1 VTRRDIDQR
10 RMIDFPLI
18 IKVTYDPIRLTGRLE
33 RRGEASNSIWDRL
46 RVRAI
51 GDQIDASVT
60 DATIDLAWPKVLG
73 ILRDFGSRQQQQTL
87 NFRFAPEG
95 EAARL
100 IKRFA
105 DEVRSARAAR
115 DSLTRSIDRETIV
128 RELIQRGLT
137 KRELK
142 PFQLRDLEHLLA
154 LPHGAN
160 FSVPGAGKTTV
171 TFALHLLTG
180 QPGQHMF
187 VVAPKAAFPAW
198 KSIIE
203 ECMDPASLGANI
215 EPFTVLD
222 GRPNEVDQLLRSGA
236 SRFLMS
242 YDLMIRQADLITA
255 YLARQPVHLVLDE
268 AHRMKAGPASQRGAF
283 LLNVATLPARRDL
296 LTGTPMPQGPSD
308 LAAQLGFLW
317 PGHGLDLEISRGS
330 PPRTVL
336 GQLYVRTTKQELG
349 LPPARRHFVQVGMSE
364 GQLALYGIV
373 RDESLRQLASA
384 IRGRDAQN
392 IDYVRARRSVMR
404 LLQLSA
410 NPVLALRAITGETLG
425 LSSGVVDQVLSEG
438 HSPKMRAVEDHARK
452 LADEGRKVVVWTI
465 FTDTIHELER
475 ALADLNPVTLYGAVP
490 AGDEADLGTREGRL
504 ARFHRDPECHAII
517 ANPAAAGEGISLHEV
532 CHDAIYLD
540 RSYVSTHYLQS
551 VDRIHRLGL
560 KPETETNI
568 YIYQTKAPRGLGSI
582 DYSVSRRL
590 ATKIRGL
597 QQLLDDPDLHEIAFD
612 EESADDPIDYDVDLQ
627 DLVDLI
633 EELEGRAPSGAEEE
647 DEA

>member
-1 VTRRDIDQR
+1 
-10 RMIDFPLI
+10 MIDSAFTIMI
-18 IKVTYDPIRLTGRLE
+18 IYDPVRLTGRLE
-33 RRGEASNSIWDRL
+33 RRGETTGSIWDRL
-46 RVRAI
+46 RARAI
-51 GDQIDASVT
+51 GDQADASVT
-60 DATIDLAWPKVLG
+60 DTTIELAWPKVLG

-95 EAARL
+95 EAATL

-105 DEVRSARAAR
+105 DEVRRARTAK
-115 DSLTRSIDRETIV
+115 DTLTRSMDRETIV
-128 RELIQRGLT
+128 HELRQRGFT
-137 KRELK
+137 KRDLK
-142 PFQLRDLEHLLA
+142 PFQLRDLESLLS

-171 TFALHLLTG
+171 TFALHLLTR
-180 QPGQHMF
+180 QPGQHLF

-198 KSIIE
+198 KSVIQ
-203 ECMDPASLGANI
+203 ECMDMSAAGHNI
-215 EPFTVLD
+215 EPFTMLD
-222 GRPNEVDQLLRSGA
+222 GRPNEVGRLLRSGA
-236 SRFLMS
+236 TRFLMS
-242 YDLMIRQADLITA
+242 YDLMIRQADLIA
-255 YLARQPVHLVLDE
+255 DYLARQPVHLVLDE
-268 AHRMKAGPASQRGAF
+268 AHRMKAGLASQRGVF
-283 LLNVATLPARRDL
+283 LLNVATLPARRDI
-296 LTGTPMPQGPSD
+296 LTGTPMPQGAGD

-317 PGHGLDLEISRGS
+317 PGHGLDLQISRGS
-330 PPRTVL
+330 APRDVL

-373 RDESLRQLASA
+373 RNESLRQLSSA
-384 IRGRDAQN
+384 LRGRDAGN
-392 IDYVRARRSVMR
+392 IDYIRARRSVMR
-404 LLQLSA
+404 LLQLSS
-410 NPVLALRAITGETLG
+410 NPVLALRAITGEMLG
-425 LSSGVVDQVLSEG
+425 LNSGVIDQVLSEG
-438 HSPKMRAVEDHARK
+438 PSLKMRAVEDHARK
-452 LADEGRKVVVWTI
+452 LAGEGHKVVIWTI
-465 FTDTIHELER
+465 FTDTIHELDR

-504 ARFHRDPECHAII
+504 ARFHRDPACQVII

-560 KPETETNI
+560 KPGTETNI
-568 YIYQTKAPRGLGSI
+568 YIYQTKTPPGLGSI

-597 QQLLDDPDLHEIAFD
+597 QQLLDDPDLHKLAFD

-627 DLVDLI
+627 DLVDLVA
-633 EELEGRAPSGAEEE
+633 ELEGRARPFVEE
-647 DEA
+647 DEG